1 LVASTR
7 AYAVSSPKGESW
19 RPHARS
25 RSTSHRCELG
35 ALAPELERS
44 RLSVAS
50 AAEPAYY
57 VDSSA
62 IVKLIVSEP
71 ESGALV
77 EAITG
82 HGLVT
87 SEIALAEVPR
97 AIRRLLSGRR
107 TRERSGV
114 ERELPR
120 VLEALAYVPL
130 DRALLVRAGSFREA
144 YLRTLDAIHLASAL
158 AVDTDIE
165 AVVTYDE
172 RQVEAAESAGLVCL
186 SPA

>member
-1 LVASTR
+1 M
-7 AYAVSSPKGESW
+7 
-19 RPHARS
+19 
-25 RSTSHRCELG
+25 
-35 ALAPELERS
+35 
-44 RLSVAS
+44 AS

-57 VDSSA
+57 IDSSA

-77 EAITG
+77 ETVRER
-82 HGLVT
+82 GLVT

-97 AIRRLLSGRR
+97 AIRRLLSGRQA
-107 TRERSGV
+107 RERRAV
-114 ERELPR
+114 EREFPR
-120 VLEALAYVPL
+120 VLESLAYVPV
-130 DRALLVRAGSFREA
+130 DRPLLVRAGSFREA

-158 AVDTDIE
+158 AVDTDIT

>member
-1 LVASTR
+1 
-7 AYAVSSPKGESW
+7 
-19 RPHARS
+19 
-25 RSTSHRCELG
+25 
-35 ALAPELERS
+35 
-44 RLSVAS
+44 
-50 AAEPAYY
+50 
-57 VDSSA
+57 
-62 IVKLIVSEP
+62 
-71 ESGALV
+71 V
-77 EAITG
+77 ETVTG

-97 AIRRLLSGRR
+97 AIRRLLSRRR

-120 VLEALAYVPL
+120 VLASLAYVPL

-144 YLRTLDAIHLASAL
+144 CLRTLDAIHLASAL

-172 RQVEAAESAGLVCL
+172 RQLEAAESAGLVCL